1 MTMAPGWRW
10 AGLCLWLALLP
21 ASAAEFDVQGH
32 RGARGLAPENTLVG
46 FNHAL
51 SIGVTTLETDLAV
64 TRDGVVVI
72 SHDPHLNADLTR
84 NARGEWLTGKGPA
97 IHSLSLAMLQTYDIG
112 RVNPSSKYAAQFPEQ
127 VPADGQRFPTLAQ
140 VLALGAAPRTSV
152 RFNIETKITPDGGND
167 TVDPATFA
175 RLTLAAIRAAGMTER
190 TTVQSFDWRT
200 LLEMKKLA
208 PEVSTACLTIESP
221 TFDTVL
227 RSAATPSPSPWLGG
241 LDLRQHGNSVPRL
254 VQAAGCGTWA
264 MFWRNLTAV
273 EFAEAR
279 VLGLKIV
286 PWTVN
291 DPVVM
296 AQLIDMGVDGIIT
309 DYPDR
314 LRRVVE
320 QRGKALLPRPP

>member
-1 MTMAPGWRW
+1 MAPKFRW
-10 AGLCLWLALLP
+10 TGLCLFLALLP
-21 ASAAEFDVQGH
+21 ATAAEFDVQGH
-32 RGARGLAPENTLVG
+32 RGARGLAPENTLAG

-51 SIGVTTLETDLAV
+51 SVGVTTLETDLAV

-97 IHSLSLAMLQTYDIG
+97 IHSLSLAMLQAYELG
-112 RVNPSSKYAAQFPEQ
+112 RTNPSSKYAAQFPEQ
-127 VPADGQRFPTLAQ
+127 VPVDGQRFPTLAQ
-140 VLALGAAPRTSV
+140 VYALGAAPRTSV
-152 RFNIETKITPDGGND
+152 RFNIETKITPDGGYD

-208 PEVSTACLTIESP
+208 PEVATACLTIESP
-221 TFDTVL
+221 NFDTVL
-227 RSAATPSPSPWLGG
+227 RSAATPSPWQGG
-241 LDLRQHGNSVPRL
+241 LDLRQHGNSVPR
-254 VQAAGCGTWA
+254 VVKAAGCGTWS
-264 MFWRNLTAV
+264 MFWRNLTPV
-273 EFAEAR
+273 EFAEAH

-291 DPVVM
+291 DPVEM
-296 AQLIDMGVDGIIT
+296 GRLIDMGVDGIIT

-314 LRRVVE
+314 LRRAME
-320 QRGKALLPRPP
+320 QRGMALPPRLP

>member
-1 MTMAPGWRW
+1 MAPQLRW
-10 AGLCLWLALLP
+10 AGLCAFLALQP
-21 ASAAEFDVQGH
+21 AIATEFDLQGH
-32 RGARGLAPENTLVG
+32 RGARGLAPENTLTG

-51 SIGVTTLETDLAV
+51 TIGVTTLETDLAV

-84 NARGEWLTGKGPA
+84 NARGEWLSGKGPA
-97 IHSLSLAMLQTYDIG
+97 IHSLSLAMLQAYELG
-112 RVNPSSKYAAQFPEQ
+112 RTNPSSKYAAQFPEQ
-127 VPADGQRFPTLAQ
+127 VPADAQRVPTLAQ

-152 RFNIETKITPDGGND
+152 RFNIETKIAPDGGND

-208 PEVSTACLTIESP
+208 PEVATACLTIESP
-221 TFDTVL
+221 NFDTVL
-227 RSAATPSPSPWLGG
+227 RSAATPSPWHGG
-241 LDLRQHGNSVPRL
+241 LDLRQYGNSVPRL
-254 VQAAGCGTWA
+254 VKAAGCGTWS
-264 MFWRNLTAV
+264 MFWRNLTPV

-291 DPVVM
+291 DPVEM
-296 AQLIDMGVDGIIT
+296 GRLIDMGVDGIIT

-314 LRRVVE
+314 LRRAME
-320 QRGKALLPRPP
+320 QRGMALPPRLP